1 MLFIPTTLNG
11 SYEITLEPYTDN
23 RGWFTRFYCKE
34 EFEQINHTKEWV
46 QMNHSFTKT
55 KGSIRGMHY
64 QYPPN
69 SEIKVVRCIAGAA
82 YDVIIDVRKDSE
94 TFLQWV
100 GTELSAH
107 KKNMLYIPEGFA
119 HGFQTLTENCE
130 LIYFH
135 SEYYTSGNEGGIRFN
150 DSSLG
155 ITWPLIVTEV
165 SERDSNNPLIDHN
178 FKGI

>member
-1 MLFIPTTLNG
+1 MIFTPTNLAG
-11 SYEITLEPYTDN
+11 SYEITLKPFTDN
-23 RGWFTRFYCKE
+23 RGWFTRFYCKK
-34 EFEQINHTKEWV
+34 EFEQIHHTKEWV
-46 QMNHSFTKT
+46 QMNHSFTKA

-69 SEIKVVRCIAGAA
+69 SEIKVVRCISGAA
-82 YDVIIDVRKDSE
+82 YDVIIDLRKGSR

-100 GTELSAH
+100 GTEISAV

-135 SEYYTSGNEGGIRFN
+135 SEYYTSGNEGGIRYN
-150 DSSLG
+150 DPMLG
-155 ITWPLIVTEV
+155 IIWPFGVTEV
-165 SERDSNNPLIDHN
+165 SERDNTNPLIDNN